1 MQSTTMK
8 TRFSFAI
15 AAILL
20 TASLAV
26 SPVPART
33 IVVDPE
39 GEVRSIHE
47 AVALAQAGDSIL
59 VSPGIYREPTI
70 EIDRALVLI
79 GQTGAILDGDGDRGL
94 LLVTAPE
101 VVIAGLV
108 FRNVGVSFVEDR
120 AAIKVDAGHNC
131 EITDNRFEDTFFAIY
146 LAKTAGCTVARNTI
160 IGSAER
166 QTAAGNG
173 IHAWYSRD
181 LRILDNVIQHQRDG
195 IYLEFVE
202 DATIER
208 NESVDNLRYGLHF
221 MFSDRCRYV
230 DNLFRYN
237 DAGVAVMYTERV
249 EMIGNRFEHNW
260 GSAAYGLLLKDI
272 DDSRI
277 VGNIFLDNTTGIMAE
292 GANRMEVADND
303 FEGNGW
309 AVKIMANA
317 IDNTFSR
324 NNFVGNTFDVSTNS
338 SRAYSSFSGNFWD
351 RYQGYDLDRD
361 GVGDVPFRPVRFFS
375 LVVEREEPALILLRS
390 FLVDLLDTLERV
402 LPVLTPENLVDEE
415 PRMRRVERF
424 TSTHRS

>member
-1 MQSTTMK
+1 MK
-8 TRFSFAI
+8 TRIFLAI
-15 AAILL
+15 AGIIL
-20 TASLAV
+20 TAAPSAFQV
-26 SPVPART
+26 TART
-33 IVVDPE
+33 IVVGPE
-39 GEVRSIHE
+39 GDVRSIQE
-47 AVALAQAGDSIL
+47 AVALAQDGDSIL
-59 VSPGIYREPTI
+59 VSAGVYHEPTI
-70 EIDRALVLI
+70 EIDRSLVLH
-79 GQTGAILDGDGDRGL
+79 GQPGAILDGDTERGL
-94 LLVTAPE
+94 LLVTAPD
-101 VVIAGLV
+101 VSITGFV

-131 EITDNRFEDTFFAIY
+131 YISDNRFEDTFFAVY
-146 LAKTAGCTVARNTI
+146 LAKTSGCTVARNTI
-160 IGSAER
+160 IGRAER

-181 LRILDNVIQHQRDG
+181 LKILDNVIRHQRDG

-230 DNLFRYN
+230 DNLFQYN

-260 GSAAYGLLLKDI
+260 GSASYGLLLKDI

-277 VGNIFLDNTTGIMAE
+277 VGNVFLDNTIGIMAE

-303 FEGNGW
+303 FEANGW

-317 IDNTFSR
+317 IDNIFSR

-338 SRAYSSFSGNFWD
+338 SRAYSSFEGNFWD

-402 LPVLTPENLVDEE
+402 LPVLTPESLVDQQ
-415 PRMRRVERF
+415 PRMRRVER
-424 TSTHRS
+424 TTPRHQS

>member
-1 MQSTTMK
+1 MK
-8 TRFSFAI
+8 SRLLLAI
-15 AAILL
+15 AALL
-20 TASLAV
+20 FSTAAFAA
-26 SPVPART
+26 SPAAART
-33 IVVDPE
+33 IRVGPDGDVD
-39 GEVRSIHE
+39 SIGD

-70 EIDRALVLI
+70 QIDVSVVLQ
-79 GQTGAILDGDGDRGL
+79 GQPGAVLDGAAERGL
-94 LLVTAPE
+94 LLVTAPD
-101 VVIAGLV
+101 VTISGLI

-131 EITDNRFEDTFFAIY
+131 RITDNRFEDTFFAIY
-146 LAKTAGCTVARNTI
+146 LAKTAGCTVNHNII

-181 LRILDNVIQHQRDG
+181 LRIEDNVIRHQRDG

-208 NESVDNLRYGLHF
+208 NVSVDNLRYGLHF
-221 MFSDRCRYV
+221 MFSDRCRYI
-230 DNLFRYN
+230 DNLFQYN
-237 DAGVAVMYTERV
+237 DAGVAVMYTEHV

-272 DDSRI
+272 NDSRI
-277 VGNIFLDNTTGIMAE
+277 EGNTFLDNTIAILAE
-292 GANRMEVADND
+292 GANRMEVVDND

-309 AVKIMANA
+309 AIKIMANA
-317 IDNTFSR
+317 IDNSFSR
-324 NNFVGNTFDVSTNS
+324 NNFLGNTFDVSTNS
-338 SRAYSSFSGNFWD
+338 SRSYSSFTGNYWD

-361 GVGDVPFRPVRFFS
+361 GVGDVAFRPVRFFS
-375 LVVEREEPALILLRS
+375 IVVEREEPALILLRS

-402 LPVLTPENLVDEE
+402 LPVLTPDALVDEE
-415 PRMRRVERF
+415 PQMRRVKRD
-424 TSTHRS
+424 TARSRS